1 MKISRIDFEQSAAT
15 LLDVY
20 VRKVLRLNGRKPVP
34 SESTEQLLRLASDE
48 IDEAL
53 HAIRT
58 GRGTEAVLRE
68 IGDAGAYLAA
78 AGWQYL
84 RSAS

>member
-1 MKISRIDFEQSAAT
+1 MSARLDMEQSAAT

-20 VRKVLRLNGRKPVP
+20 VRRVLKANRWKGTPTQTV
-34 SESTEQLLRLASDE
+34 EQLLRLAADE

-68 IGDAGAYLAA
+68 IGDAGAYLAFA
-78 AGWQYL
+78 AYQYL
-84 RSAS
+84 RGAS